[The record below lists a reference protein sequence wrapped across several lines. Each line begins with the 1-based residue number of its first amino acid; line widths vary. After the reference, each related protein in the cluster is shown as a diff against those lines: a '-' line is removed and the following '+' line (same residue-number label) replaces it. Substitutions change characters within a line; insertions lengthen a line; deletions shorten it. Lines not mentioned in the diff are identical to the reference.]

1 MFKCALVN
9 SNTFMFHSL
18 ALRLI
23 QTRRRAGVMRVKAVP
38 ANLRVPA
45 KPPSGQPLA
54 WAVAGTDN
62 QSPSG
67 AQGPRY
73 I

>member
-1 MFKCALVN
+1 MLTCAFLH

-38 ANLRVPA
+38 ANLQVPDD
-45 KPPSGQPLA
+45 PLSGQPLA
-54 WAVAGTDN
+54 RADKGHCSDN
-62 QSPSG
+62 KE
-67 AQGPRY
+67 PRY

>member
-1 MFKCALVN
+1 MLKCALVN

-18 ALRLI
+18 AFRLI

-45 KPPSGQPLA
+45 DPLSGQPLA
-54 WAVAGTDN
+54 LADKGHCSDN
-62 QSPSG
+62 K
-67 AQGPRY
+67 GPRY

>member
-1 MFKCALVN
+1 MFTCAFVH

-18 ALRLI
+18 AFRLI

-45 KPPSGQPLA
+45 DPLSGQPLA
-54 WAVAGTDN
+54 RADKGHSSDN
-62 QSPSG
+62 KM
-67 AQGPRY
+67 PRY